1 MAENEVIACSPMESR
16 TQQDKKPNWP
26 SRPDIFPELMCPTEA
41 AMFLRLD
48 QVGHTP
54 KSASRTLNFWRAKG
68 ELKATKY
75 AKRVWYLKA
84 ELEAFLRKKTES

>member
-1 MAENEVIACSPMESR
+1 MKTEIRQNKE
-16 TQQDKKPNWP
+16 QDWLAK
-26 SRPDIFPELMCPTEA
+26 PDIFPELMCPTEA

-54 KSASRTLNFWRAKG
+54 TSAARTLNFWRGKG

-84 ELEAFLRKKTES
+84 ELEAFLRTRTES